1 MDNHSFDIERIQRKR
16 AERAKRIRRNRMIV
30 LACLLL
36 IIIIPIAVS
45 LSGDKIVSDGTLV
58 EFEVEQ
64 GDTARVIADNLE
76 ENGLI
81 PSSKK
86 FIKKLNKSEYAK
98 SLKYGV
104 YNIPRGTDVD
114 GIIEILAG
122 GGMLKNAVTVTIPEG
137 YSLERIIER
146 LAESGLSTKSELMEA
161 VKADYDYA
169 FLKCVP
175 DNDGIK
181 YKLQGFLFP
190 ATYQFTKDMTAY
202 EMIDMMLKEFEEN
215 IASVGV
221 SNDKL
226 YKILTTA
233 SLVEREAK
241 VDSERERIAGVIN
254 NRLEKDMRLQ
264 IDASVVYAI
273 SDGMY
278 NVERVL
284 YSDLEVVSP
293 YNTYVN
299 TGLPVGP
306 ICSPGIKAIKAAARP
321 ERHNYF
327 YYRVDSNKN
336 DGSHIFTENFDQ
348 HVSAG

>member
-1 MDNHSFDIERIQRKR
+1 METPNFDERLRTKH
-16 AERAKRIRRNRMIV
+16 AERAKRIRRNRFIFLLCV
-30 LACLLL
+30 LA
-36 IIIIPIAVS
+36 ITIVS
-45 LSGDKIVSDGTLV
+45 VSVSCSNDKIKSDGTIV
-58 EFEVEQ
+58 EIEVEQ
-64 GDTARVIADNLE
+64 GDTATAIAHNLE

-81 PSSKK
+81 TSSRK

-104 YNIPRGTDVD
+104 YNIPRGTEID

-122 GGMLKNAVTVTIPEG
+122 GGALKNAVVVTIPEG
-137 YSLERIIER
+137 FSLERIIER
-146 LAESGLSTKSELMEA
+146 LTEAGLSTKAELLDA
-161 VKADYDYA
+161 VKADYDYG
-169 FLKCVP
+169 FLKSVP
-175 DNDGIK
+175 DDDGIK

-190 ATYQFTKDMTAY
+190 ATYQFTKDMTAK
-202 EMIDMMLKEFEEN
+202 EMIDAMLKEFEEN
-215 IASVGV
+215 ISNLGI

-254 NRLEKDMRLQ
+254 NRLEMDMRLQ

-284 YSDLEVVSP
+284 YKDLEVVSP

-306 ICSPGIKAIKAAARP
+306 ICSPGIKAIKAAAHP
-321 ERHNYF
+321 EKHNYF
-327 YYRVDSNKN
+327 YYRVDISKN
-336 DGSHIFTENFDQ
+336 DGSHIFTENFEE
-348 HVSAG
+348 HVNAG